1 MAYPAVLGSM
11 EAEPLP
17 VSHPIVRDKEKLATL
32 PRVKGMDLLDTPL
45 LNKGTAFSYEE
56 RSRLG
61 LHALLP
67 PQVET
72 LEQQVV
78 RAYEAYERKTDDL
91 ERHIYLRALQDNNE
105 VLFYRLL
112 LDHLEEMTPVVY
124 TPVVAAGCQEFSH
137 IYRRPRGLFISYP
150 LRDSIV
156 ELLRHRPNPDV
167 DVIVATDG
175 ERILGIGDQ
184 GAGGLGIPIGKL
196 SLYTLFGGIAP
207 DRTLPIILDVGTNN
221 QDRLKDPEYLGWRH
235 DRITGPDYYAFID
248 RFVQAV
254 KQELPGTLLQWE
266 DFGVEHARP
275 ILEKY
280 RDQMLT
286 FNDDIQGTGAVALS
300 VLLAASEVTGI
311 PFADQRV
318 AILGAGSAGIGVADL
333 LRAALVEA
341 GLPEA
346 EARRRCWIVN
356 RGGLLHTGRTDLKAE
371 QKTYAQ
377 PWEEVKSWARSEAEK
392 ASLEE
397 VVREAHPTVL
407 IGLSTLKGAFT
418 QAIVRGMARWVSRP
432 VILPLSNPTAKSEA
446 VPEDLLQWTEG
457 RAIVATGSPFPPVQY
472 GPVRFAIAQCNNAY
486 IFPGLGL
493 GLVAGKCR
501 QVTDSML
508 LAAARALAARSPARE
523 DPHAALLPSLH
534 DLRAVAEEIAF
545 AVAREGQ
552 RLALAPSMSEN
563 ELRVRIREARWN
575 PVYPVYA

>member
-1 MAYPAVLGSM
+1 M
-11 EAEPLP
+11 EAAPIP
-17 VSHPIVRDKEKLATL
+17 VSHPVSHDRAKVSNL
-32 PRVKGMDLLDTPL
+32 PRMRGMDLLDTPL

-56 RSRLG
+56 RTRLG

-72 LEQQVV
+72 LEQQVI

-105 VLFYRLL
+105 VLFYRLV

-137 IYRRPRGLFISYP
+137 IYRRPRGLFLSYP
-150 LRDSIV
+150 LRDSLI
-156 ELLRHRPNPDV
+156 ELLRHRPNSEV

-207 DRTLPIILDVGTNN
+207 ERTLPIVLDVGTNN
-221 QDRLKDPEYLGWRH
+221 PDRLKDPEYLGWRH
-235 DRITGPDYYAFID
+235 DRITGPDYYSFID

-275 ILEKY
+275 ILEMY

-286 FNDDIQGTGAVALS
+286 FNDDIQGTGAVALAV
-300 VLLAASEVTGI
+300 VLSASEVTGV

-333 LRAALVEA
+333 LRAAFVQS
-341 GLPEA
+341 GLSDT

-356 RGGLLHTGRTDLKAE
+356 RGGLLHSERTDLKAE
-371 QKTYAQ
+371 QRVYAQ
-377 PWEEVKSWARSEAEK
+377 PWEDVKAWARAPGGK
-392 ASLEE
+392 VGLDE

-407 IGLSTLKGAFT
+407 VGLSTLKNAFT
-418 QAIVRGMARWVSRP
+418 ESIVRSMARWVSRP
-432 VILPLSNPTAKSEA
+432 LILPLSNPTVKSEA
-446 VPEDLLQWTEG
+446 LPEDLVHWTEG
-457 RAIVATGSPFPPVQY
+457 RAIIATGSPFQPVQY
-472 GPVRFAIAQCNNAY
+472 HDTKYEIAQCNNAY

-493 GLVAGKCR
+493 GLVAGRCR
-501 QVTDSML
+501 RVTDPML
-508 LAAARALAARSPARE
+508 LAAARSLAARSPARE
-523 DPHAALLPSLH
+523 DPHAPLLPPLRSL
-534 DLRAVAEEIAF
+534 REVAQEIAVS
-545 AVAREGQ
+545 VALEGQ
-552 RLALAPSMSEN
+552 RSGLAPAMSVDEI
-563 ELRVRIREARWN
+563 RTRIRQTRWD
-575 PVYPVYA
+575 PEYPLYA

>member
-1 MAYPAVLGSM
+1 M
-11 EAEPLP
+11 EAAPIP
-17 VSHPIVRDKEKLATL
+17 VAHPHAHDRAKLSNL
-32 PRVKGMDLLDTPL
+32 PRLRGMDLLDTPL
-45 LNKGTAFSYEE
+45 FNKGTAFSYEE
-56 RSRLG
+56 RTRLG

-124 TPVVAAGCQEFSH
+124 TPVVASGCQEFSH
-137 IYRRPRGLFISYP
+137 IYRRPRGLFLSYP
-150 LRDSIV
+150 LRESLI
-156 ELLRHRPNPDV
+156 ELLRHRPNPEV
-167 DVIVATDG
+167 DVIVVTDG

-207 DRTLPIILDVGTNN
+207 ERTLPIVIDVGTNN

-235 DRITGPDYYAFID
+235 DRITGPDYDAFID

-275 ILEKY
+275 ILERY

-286 FNDDIQGTGAVALS
+286 FNDDIQGTGAVTLA
-300 VLLAASEVTGI
+300 VVLAASEVTGV
-311 PFADQRV
+311 PLKDQRL

-333 LRAALVEA
+333 FRSALVET
-341 GLPEA
+341 GLSET
-346 EARRRCWIVN
+346 EARRRCWLVN
-356 RGGLLHTGRTDLKAE
+356 RGGLLHTGRTDLRTD
-371 QKTYAQ
+371 QMVYAQ
-377 PWEEVKSWARSEAEK
+377 PWEDVKSWAPTGAGK
-392 ASLEE
+392 LGLEE

-407 IGLSTLKGAFT
+407 VGLSTLKGAFT
-418 QAIVRGMARWVSRP
+418 ESMVRSMARWVSRP
-432 VILPLSNPTAKSEA
+432 LILPLSNPTVKSEA
-446 VPEDLLQWTEG
+446 VPEDLIRWTEG
-457 RAIVATGSPFPPVQY
+457 RAIVATGSPFPPIEFNGTNY
-472 GPVRFAIAQCNNAY
+472 HIAQCNNVY
-486 IFPGLGL
+486 IFPALGL
-493 GLVAGKCR
+493 GLVAGRCR
-501 QVTDSML
+501 RATDSML
-508 LAAARALAARSPARE
+508 LAAARSLAEHSPARE
-523 DPHAALLPSLH
+523 NPHAPLLPTLRSL
-534 DLRAVAEEIAF
+534 RGVAEDIAL

-552 RLALAPSMSEN
+552 RRSLAPSMSVD
-563 ELRVRIREARWN
+563 ELRARIRQARWE
-575 PVYPVYA
+575 PEYPLYA

>member
-1 MAYPAVLGSM
+1 VVPPPM
-11 EAEPLP
+11 EAAPVP
-17 VSHPIVRDKEKLATL
+17 VSHAVSHDRAKLSNL
-32 PRVKGMDLLDTPL
+32 PRLRGMDLLDTPL

-56 RSRLG
+56 RTRLG

-72 LEQQVV
+72 LEQQVI

-137 IYRRPRGLFISYP
+137 IYRRPRGLFLSYP
-150 LRDSIV
+150 LRESLV
-156 ELLRHRPNPDV
+156 ELLRHRPNPEV

-207 DRTLPIILDVGTNN
+207 ERTLPIVLDVGTNN
-221 QDRLKDPEYLGWRH
+221 PDRLKDPEYLGWRH
-235 DRITGPDYYAFID
+235 DRITGPDYYSFID

-275 ILEKY
+275 ILEMY

-286 FNDDIQGTGAVALS
+286 FNDDIQGTGAVALA
-300 VLLAASEVTGI
+300 VVLAAAEVTGI
-311 PFADQRV
+311 PFVDQRV
-318 AILGAGSAGIGVADL
+318 AILGAGSAGIGVSDM
-333 LRAALVEA
+333 LRAAFVQS
-341 GLPEA
+341 GLSDL

-356 RGGLLHTGRTDLKAE
+356 RGGLLHSERTDLKPE
-371 QKTYAQ
+371 QRVYAQ
-377 PWEEVKSWARSEAEK
+377 PWDDVKAWARANGGK
-392 ASLEE
+392 IGLEE

-407 IGLSTLKGAFT
+407 VGLSTLKSAFT
-418 QAIVRGMARWVSRP
+418 ESIVRSMARWVSRP
-432 VILPLSNPTAKSEA
+432 LILPLSNPTAKSEA
-446 VPEDLLQWTEG
+446 LPEDLIRWTEG
-457 RAIVATGSPFPPVQY
+457 RAIIATGSPFPPVQY
-472 GPVRFAIAQCNNAY
+472 RDTKYEIAQCNNAY

-493 GLVAGKCR
+493 GLVAGRCGR
-501 QVTDSML
+501 VTDAML
-508 LAAARALAARSPARE
+508 LAAARSLAQRSPARE
-523 DPHAALLPSLH
+523 NPHAPLLPSLRA
-534 DLRAVAEEIAF
+534 LREVAQEIAMAVAK
-545 AVAREGQ
+545 EGQ
-552 RLALAPSMSEN
+552 RSELAPAMSVE
-563 ELRVRIREARWN
+563 EIRTRLRQTRWD
-575 PVYPVYA
+575 PEYPLYA

>member
-1 MAYPAVLGSM
+1 M
-11 EAEPLP
+11 EAASLP
-17 VSHPIVRDKEKLATL
+17 VSHPASHDRAKLSNL
-32 PRVKGMDLLDTPL
+32 PRLRGMDLLDTPL

-56 RSRLG
+56 RSLLG

-72 LEQQVV
+72 LEQQVI

-150 LRDSIV
+150 LRDSIT
-156 ELLRHRPNPDV
+156 ELLRHRPSPEV

-207 DRTLPIILDVGTNN
+207 ERTLPIVLDVGTNN
-221 QDRLKDPEYLGWRH
+221 PDRLNDPEYLGWRH
-235 DRITGPDYYAFID
+235 DRITGPDYVAFID

-286 FNDDIQGTGAVALS
+286 FNDDIQGTGAVALA
-300 VLLAASEVTGI
+300 VVRAASEVTGI

-318 AILGAGSAGIGVADL
+318 AILGAGSAGVGVSDL
-333 LRAALVEA
+333 LRAAFVES
-341 GLPEA
+341 GLSEV

-356 RGGLLHTGRTDLKAE
+356 RGGLLHSERTDLKPE
-371 QKTYAQ
+371 QRVYAQ
-377 PWEEVKSWARSEAEK
+377 PWEDVKAWAHPSGGK
-392 ASLEE
+392 VGLEE
-397 VVREAHPTVL
+397 VVREVHPTVL

-418 QAIVRGMARWVSRP
+418 ESIVRSMARWVSRP
-432 VILPLSNPTAKSEA
+432 LILPLSNPTAKSEA
-446 VPEDLLQWTEG
+446 LPEELIRWTEG
-457 RAIVATGSPFPPVQY
+457 RAIIATGSPFA
-472 GPVRFAIAQCNNAY
+472 PVRYQDATYEIAQCNNAY

-493 GLVAGKCR
+493 GLVAGRCR
-501 QVTDSML
+501 RVTDAML
-508 LAAARALAARSPARE
+508 LAAAKALAERSPARE
-523 DPHAALLPSLH
+523 SPHAPLLPSLRA
-534 DLRAVAEEIAF
+534 LREVAEEIAV

-552 RLALAPSMSEN
+552 RSNLAPTMSAE
-563 ELRVRIREARWN
+563 ELRMRIRQARWE
-575 PVYPVYA
+575 PEYPLYA

>member
-1 MAYPAVLGSM
+1 M
-11 EAEPLP
+11 EAAPIP
-17 VSHPIVRDKEKLATL
+17 VSHPVSHDRAKVSNL
-32 PRVKGMDLLDTPL
+32 PRMRGMDLLDTPL

-56 RSRLG
+56 RTRLG

-72 LEQQVV
+72 LEQQVI

-105 VLFYRLL
+105 VLFYRLV

-137 IYRRPRGLFISYP
+137 IYRRPRGLFLSYP
-150 LRDSIV
+150 LRDSLI
-156 ELLRHRPNPDV
+156 ELLRHRPNSEV

-207 DRTLPIILDVGTNN
+207 ERTLPIVLDVGTNN
-221 QDRLKDPEYLGWRH
+221 PDRLKDPEYLGWRH
-235 DRITGPDYYAFID
+235 DRITGPDYYSFIN

-275 ILEKY
+275 ILEMY

-286 FNDDIQGTGAVALS
+286 FNDDIQGTGAVALAV
-300 VLLAASEVTGI
+300 VLSASEVTGV

-333 LRAALVEA
+333 LRAAFVQS
-341 GLPEA
+341 GLSDT

-356 RGGLLHTGRTDLKAE
+356 RGGLLHSERTDLKPE
-371 QKTYAQ
+371 QRVYAQ
-377 PWEEVKSWARSEAEK
+377 PWEDVKAWARAPGGK
-392 ASLEE
+392 VGLDE

-407 IGLSTLKGAFT
+407 VGLSTLKNAFT
-418 QAIVRGMARWVSRP
+418 ESIVRSMARWVSRP
-432 VILPLSNPTAKSEA
+432 LILPLSNPTVKSEA
-446 VPEDLLQWTEG
+446 LPEDLVHWTEG
-457 RAIVATGSPFPPVQY
+457 RAIIATGSPFQPVQY
-472 GPVRFAIAQCNNAY
+472 HDTKYEIAQCNNAY

-493 GLVAGKCR
+493 GLVAGRCR
-501 QVTDSML
+501 RVTDPML
-508 LAAARALAARSPARE
+508 LAAARSLAARSPARE
-523 DPHAALLPSLH
+523 DPHAPLLPPLRSL
-534 DLRAVAEEIAF
+534 REVAQEIAVS
-545 AVAREGQ
+545 VALEGQ
-552 RLALAPSMSEN
+552 RSGLAPAMSVDEI
-563 ELRVRIREARWN
+563 RTRIRQTRWD
-575 PVYPVYA
+575 PEYPLYA